1 MHDLKVTNFAIMKF
15 RIFSLVPRNSETS
28 EKFKNEKIIKF
39 QTLLKQNC
47 TRKNVE
53 IRELR
58 N

>member
-1 MHDLKVTNFAIMKF
+1 MKF
-15 RIFSLVPRNSETS
+15 RTFSLVPRNSETS
-28 EKFKNEKIIKF
+28 EKFKNEKITKF
-39 QTLLKQNC
+39 QTLLKPNC